1 MPTPKSSCQ
10 CWLPAGETASRI
22 ATSRRVWIGSQ
33 LALASSLVALS
44 GCSVLRRSPSA
55 PNTLRL
61 GGRAS
66 ISVGAIG
73 TRPAHREAFEFE
85 WVSTTESGRSGE
97 SGQLSLL
104 GPLGQIVAQF
114 SWTPQRAQL
123 RQSGETQ
130 DRIAATPEDLSESV
144 LGERLPVQVLG
155 DWLQGRPWAQ
165 APAAATPEGFEQL
178 GWQIDA
184 RRLRSDRQ
192 GSARRSGDD
201 RQASATLRWVLDESL
216 PPAASSPGLR

>member
-1 MPTPKSSCQ
+1 MSSSESHRQ
-10 CWLPAGETASRI
+10 RWRPAGKTASRGEP
-22 ATSRRVWIGSQ
+22 SRRAWIGSQ

-55 PNTLRL
+55 PDTLRL

-85 WVSTTESGRSGE
+85 WVSTAE

-104 GPLGQIVAQF
+104 GPLGQIVAQL

-123 RQSGETQ
+123 RQSGQTQ

-165 APAAATPEGFEQL
+165 AHAVATPEGFEQL
-178 GWQIDA
+178 GWQIDV

-192 GSARRSGDD
+192 GSARRPGDD